1 MLRNFINDE
10 SGAVTVDYVVFLGGV
25 ATMALT
31 IVSDIAQATMTITD
45 RINER
50 TSYESIIAEIEQS
63 YSTAGSVEAADGGG
77 GSSGNSGSD
86 DAGSQDSDPGS
97 GDSNGSGS
105 DGKGYGNP
113 GNDKNVGKAGEN
125 PNGKGGWGNGKK
137 GRSE

>member
-1 MLRNFINDE
+1 MLKTFIHDE

-31 IVSDIAQATMTITD
+31 IVSDIAQATMSITD

-63 YSTAGSVEAADGGG
+63 YGTDRPVVV
-77 GSSGNSGSD
+77 GNN
-86 DAGSQDSDPGS
+86 DSDS
-97 GDSNGSGS
+97 GDSSTGSG
-105 DGKGYGNP
+105 GQGYGNP
-113 GNDKNVGKAGEN
+113 GNDKDVGKAGEN
-125 PNGKGGWGNGKK
+125 PNGKGGWGNGRK